1 MRSKAGSKRANVPFM
16 RTGCRHIL
24 PATSPPPSLRKPPV
38 VFRFAWRGPAQ
49 KEVDKGL
56 WGLNAQKKRKAA
68 MNKRRNAPYT
78 ERDEGEPWDWV
89 RFLILELRLSGGRY
103 WKGGR
108 AGGGG
113 RMGERREGDGR
124 RATSLSFHALYSFLG
139 KWVKA
144 DCSQHDAKVK
154 LHLIDL

>member
-1 MRSKAGSKRANVPFM
+1 MRSKAGSKRANIPFM

-56 WGLNAQKKRKAA
+56 WGRNAQKKRKEA
-68 MNKRRNAPYT
+68 MNKRRNAPCA

-103 WKGGR
+103 WKGCEVFFGKILT
-108 AGGGG
+108 
-113 RMGERREGDGR
+113 RRFY
-124 RATSLSFHALYSFLG
+124 L
-139 KWVKA
+139 
-144 DCSQHDAKVK
+144 CK
-154 LHLIDL
+154 LHNGFLLVSTEYQRNLKCAVYPS